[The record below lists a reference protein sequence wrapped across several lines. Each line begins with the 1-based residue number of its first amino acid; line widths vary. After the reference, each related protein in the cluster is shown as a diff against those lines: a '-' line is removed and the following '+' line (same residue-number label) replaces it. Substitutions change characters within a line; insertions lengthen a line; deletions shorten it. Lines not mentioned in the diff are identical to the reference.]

1 MRIKAQ
7 PEDFIVE
14 EQIRLPLAHDGKFL
28 LYRVSKRGLNTL
40 DVQEQIAAALHIGK
54 ERIAFPA
61 LKDKEALATQY
72 ASVLAPQVAAPLRL
86 NNSHASGEARF
97 EAERVGAAARA
108 LQPSD
113 LTGNLF
119 TIVVRDLALDQ
130 AQAIRP
136 RLQQIGEFGMPNYF
150 DEQRFGSFAGDAGFV
165 GKKILQRDAESALR
179 IYLATKM
186 AGDPERVR
194 VFKEFAH
201 EQWGNWPALMERAPK
216 PSNFRSVLTYLKDHP
231 QDYRRALNLIPHRL
245 LALYLSAYQSWLWN
259 LIAARYITSALS
271 PLGFTSRSIRVA
283 GNDLPVYLN
292 LPESVRLRFARTRI
306 PLPNHRAVFSEP
318 ELAQAASELLAQEG
332 LTLNDFKARILKKAF
347 AAKSS
352 RALIVEPSQIEV
364 GDAENDELARKR
376 WKVTMRYFLPP
387 GSYATLVVK
396 SIMS

>member
-14 EQIRLPLAHDGKFL
+14 EQIRLPLAHDGKFV

-352 RALIVEPSQIEV
+352 RALIVVPSQLEV